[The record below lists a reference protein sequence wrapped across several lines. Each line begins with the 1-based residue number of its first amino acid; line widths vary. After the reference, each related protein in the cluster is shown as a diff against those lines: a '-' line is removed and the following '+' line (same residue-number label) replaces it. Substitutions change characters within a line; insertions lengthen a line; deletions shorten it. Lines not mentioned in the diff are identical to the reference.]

1 MLLFLPLTFNPEQA
15 SNTTRT
21 TLRKQICSSSASQK
35 TIVSSAYNREELL
48 FSAPFSSDGICHFLP
63 SHTKSPLWLLTRLN
77 LLIQKRRTVT
87 SEHSIQYSVRCSR
100 ITMSSILDSIQLSI
114 RNVHVL
120 YRDMLTYSA
129 VTVFGLKLSSLTIT
143 RQLVSGKL
151 RDGSVNK
158 LVEVKGLEL
167 YCNPF
172 QSSHEVM
179 RDDAV
184 DSNSQGRE
192 LEANND
198 RCILV
203 PLDVSL
209 SLSVNRL
216 GRLERDVPQ
225 YFISVE
231 SNNVVVSLDE
241 IQIQQILSICDYFL
255 TCQLREKYGRFRPWW
270 SPLGKKIKGWQIAW
284 WKYAQQ
290 SVLLDVQQR
299 LRRTSWKYL
308 GERLLW
314 EQSKSYFKF
323 ENWWLNSEGFVDRVN
338 NWSND
343 FASSGKPNYILAWK
357 LKALKG
363 KLKERRRRK
372 FIFAYLGMTNEYHLL
387 DDIDRPVEEAVLPL
401 IGGLLIFCNR
411 GATRLRTFKDYR
423 DEMTAYGGMGIAKAY
438 ISWEEDGFGARNR
451 DRWRISCLHLVDYTN
466 RIYFRL
472 GGKSYDITQ
481 RKTSSS
487 TWFDWVESSKLHLR
501 RMIHSRATLGCHNW
515 SNGILKRCLVG
526 CFPESDE
533 MPTQNDV
540 RRWAKQMWK
549 GRLRQDTKRS
559 KVASSFTEK
568 KGTSWK
574 EVDILAGSLKMK
586 ETKYETG
593 KRRAGEYP
601 LDIEEGQVEDKWGRA
616 KSVAC
621 ESGSVRVGSEVTPGT
636 TGLKILLP
644 KDLYKSMELD
654 GQKIGPC
661 FNPNF
666 SQPTKIKTVEPFT
679 EYIHSQQ
686 KNTVDNQDFLIFA
699 DELE

>member
-1 MLLFLPLTFNPEQA
+1 M
-15 SNTTRT
+15 
-21 TLRKQICSSSASQK
+21 LRKIACNS
-35 TIVSSAYNREELL
+35 REELL

-120 YRDMLTYSA
+120 YRDMLTYSGKSICMLMFLDPVYMFLTLPKSKA
-129 VTVFGLKLSSLTIT
+129 NSYGSRLCMSFCLLVLSSLQLLILNKCGLPRLLNKSLKELNHKRYWLSNLLMKHVTVFGLKLSSLTIT

-184 DSNSQGRE
+184 DSNSQSRE

-338 NWSND
+338 NWWND

-363 KLKERRRRK
+363 KLKE
-372 FIFAYLGMTNEYHLL
+372 
-387 DDIDRPVEEAVLPL
+387 
-401 IGGLLIFCNR
+401 
-411 GATRLRTFKDYR
+411 
-423 DEMTAYGGMGIAKAY
+423 
-438 ISWEEDGFGARNR
+438 
-451 DRWRISCLHLVDYTN
+451 
-466 RIYFRL
+466 L

-501 RMIHSRATLGCHNW
+501 RMIHSRATLGW
-515 SNGILKRCLVG
+515 LVKRLRDA
-526 CFPESDE
+526 S
-533 MPTQNDV
+533 DV
-540 RRWAKQMWK
+540 RGKTFKSWR
-549 GRLRQDTKRS
+549 GRDLVTYLY
-559 KVASSFTEK
+559 F
-568 KGTSWK
+568 
-574 EVDILAGSLKMK
+574 SLKFN
-586 ETKYETG
+586 KY
-593 KRRAGEYP
+593 
-601 LDIEEGQVEDKWGRA
+601 GRF
-616 KSVAC
+616 
-621 ESGSVRVGSEVTPGT
+621 
-636 TGLKILLP
+636 I
-644 KDLYKSMELD
+644 SMIAVKLMVHPE
-654 GQKIGPC
+654 Q
-661 FNPNF
+661 
-666 SQPTKIKTVEPFT
+666 
-679 EYIHSQQ
+679 
-686 KNTVDNQDFLIFA
+686 
-699 DELE
+699 